1 MTNRFDAIVVGG
13 GHNGLVAAHYLA
25 RGGLSVQV
33 VERRHV
39 VGGPCGPWEF
49 FPGYRGAM
57 SNSPGSLEPK
67 IARDMELERFGLVF
81 DKPDPAMVH
90 PFPDGRAFVGWRDRS
105 RIEAELRKFSQH
117 DVAAYHEIFE
127 FFTRFGKTLKVSL
140 FEPPPT
146 FKEMAARLKTPEDEA
161 AFATIMFGNTRDFL
175 DDRLESEEIKVL
187 IAVMC
192 MFGGNYGPSSPGSL
206 LALLQRPMSLNSMT
220 VEARH
225 DPRVQPLRGST
236 GLPRGGMGSVAE
248 AMARS
253 ITASGVA
260 IRTNAAVV
268 KVKVGAGDRAEG
280 VVLAD
285 GEEIDAPLVLSNLN
299 PKTTLLDLV
308 DSRHLD
314 EDLRTR
320 LDRRRMRGCAFK
332 AVLALGDMPR
342 FRAAPADAVEAF
354 AACQFRISPSMDHLE
369 RSYEDAKNGRPSR
382 EPRIMGLTPSVMDPS
397 MAPPGKHLMSLNC
410 WHAPY
415 RLEDGDWA
423 TEKDRFGQRIIDTVA
438 EYVPNLKDI
447 IEDTFFLSPKDLED
461 EFGLVEGHQLH
472 GDMTPA
478 AMFANRPVP
487 GLADYRTPVGGLYL
501 CGSGTWPGGFVS
513 GIPGHNGSHQAL
525 KDLTEATGISDAA
538 SHASQRVW

>member
-25 RGGLSVQV
+25 RSGLSVQV

-39 VGGPCGPWEF
+39 VGGPCAPWEF
-49 FPGYRGAM
+49 FPGYRGAI

-67 IARDMELERFGLVF
+67 IARDMELERFGLIY

-90 PFPDGRAFVGWRDRS
+90 PFPDGRAFIGWRDRS
-105 RIEAELRKFSQH
+105 RIEAELRKFSKR
-117 DVAAYHEIFE
+117 DVTAYHEIFE
-127 FFTRFGKTLKVSL
+127 FFNRFGKTLGISL
-140 FEPPPT
+140 FAPPPSL
-146 FKEMAARLKTPEDEA
+146 KEMAARLKTPEDEA

-175 DDRLESEEIKVL
+175 DDRLESDEIKAL

-206 LALLQRPMSLNSMT
+206 LALLQRPMSLSSMT
-220 VEARH
+220 AEAGH

-236 GLPRGGMGSVAE
+236 GLPRGGMGSVVE

-260 IRTNAAVV
+260 IRTEATVV

-299 PKTTLLDLV
+299 PKTTLLDLI
-308 DSRHLD
+308 DARHLD

-342 FRAAPADAVEAF
+342 FSAAPADGVKAF
-354 AACQFRISPSMDHLE
+354 AACQFRIAPSMDHLE
-369 RSYEDAKNGRPSR
+369 RGYEDAKNGRPSR
-382 EPRIMGLTPSVMDPS
+382 DPRIMGLTPSVMDPNL
-397 MAPPGKHLMSLNC
+397 APPGKHLMSLNC

-415 RLEDGDWA
+415 HLEDGDWA

-478 AMFANRPVP
+478 AMFSNRPVP

-525 KDLTEATGISDAA
+525 KDHARDAVLSIA
-538 SHASQRVW
+538 

>member
-25 RGGLSVQV
+25 RGGQKV
-33 VERRHV
+33 VVLERRPV

-49 FPGYRGAM
+49 FPGYRGAI

-67 IARDMELERFGLVF
+67 IVRDMELERFGLVF

-90 PFPDGRAFVGWRDRS
+90 PFPDGRVFVGWRDRS
-105 RIEAELRKFSQH
+105 RVEGELRKFSRR

-127 FFTRFGKTLKVSL
+127 FLTRFGKTLGVSL

-146 FKEMAARLKTPEDEA
+146 LGEIVARLKSPEDEA
-161 AFATIMFGNTRDFL
+161 DFATIMFGNTRDFL
-175 DDRLESEEIKVL
+175 DDRLESEEIKIL
-187 IAVMC
+187 IGLMS

-206 LALLQRPMSLNSMT
+206 LALMQRPMSLNSMT
-220 VEARH
+220 VEAQH

-236 GLPRGGMGSVAE
+236 GLPRGAMGSVAE

-253 ITASGVA
+253 ITASGAA
-260 IRTNAAVV
+260 IRTEAAVV
-268 KVKVGAGDRAEG
+268 KVKVGAGNRVEG

-308 DSRHLD
+308 DARHMD
-314 EDLRTR
+314 EDLRVR
-320 LDRRRMRGCAFK
+320 LERRPMRGCAFK
-332 AVLALGDMPR
+332 VVLALGDVPR
-342 FRAAPADAVEAF
+342 FAAAPPGLEEAF
-354 AACQFRISPSMDHLE
+354 ASCQFRIAESMDGLE
-369 RSYEDAKNGRPSR
+369 QSWDEAKRGIPSTV
-382 EPRIMGLTPSVMDPS
+382 PRIMGLTPSLMDPS
-397 MAPPGKHLMSLNC
+397 LTPPGKHLMSLNC
-410 WHAPY
+410 MHAPY
-415 RLEDGDWA
+415 HLAKGDWA
-423 TEKDRFGQRIIDTVA
+423 TEKERFGRRVIDTVA
-438 EYVPNLKDI
+438 QYVPNLKDI

-472 GDMTPA
+472 GNMTPGT
-478 AMFANRPVP
+478 MFALRPVA

-501 CGSGTWPGGFVS
+501 CGSGAWPGGFVS

-525 KDLTEATGISDAA
+525 KDLAEEAGLTDAT
-538 SHASQRVW
+538 SHGSQRV